1 MKKNLFWMLAAI
13 LTCGLTVTTLSACS
27 SDDDDNKTE
36 VMTEVTMG
44 YYVKV
49 SSDVRRWPTWK

>member
-1 MKKNLFWMLAAI
+1 MLAAI